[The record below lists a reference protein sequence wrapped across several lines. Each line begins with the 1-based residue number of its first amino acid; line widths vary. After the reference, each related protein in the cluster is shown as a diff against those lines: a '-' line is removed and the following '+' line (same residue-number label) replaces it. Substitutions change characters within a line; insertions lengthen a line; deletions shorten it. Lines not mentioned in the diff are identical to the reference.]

1 MQKPT
6 QVVGRRVAAFVIDF
20 VVWLAI
26 IAAAW
31 YALTEN
37 VRHACGSGG
46 GIEINGDCHG
56 FTQHSHRT
64 IWFVIIGVVSIGLF
78 IVMQGLTGKTP
89 GKAMLGIKVVKSDGN
104 APGILRTIGR
114 ELMWIVDFWIVA
126 LIAALA
132 SQNNQRLGDMVAG
145 TYVVDRNLTGAIGT
159 TAAQPSFAPPPPSG
173 SPVTRLRRPSTLLR
187 RHRTLSPPTGT
198 RTRTARRG
206 CATGTASDGP
216 STPPRNRLVVR
227 HDAALGL
234 ER

>member
-173 SPVTRLRRPSTLLR
+173 SPVNAPPPPVNAPPAPPDAQPANWYPDPHGQARLRYW
-187 RHRTLSPPTGT
+187 
-198 RTRTARRG
+198 
-206 CATGTASDGP
+206 DGQRWTEHT
-216 STPPRNRLVVR
+216 S
-227 HDAALGL
+227 A
-234 ER
+234 

>member
-31 YALTEN
+31 LALTKN
-37 VRHACGSGG
+37 VHHACGSGG

-159 TAAQPSFAPPPPSG
+159 TAAQPSFGPPPPSG
-173 SPVTRLRRPSTLLR
+173 SPVNAPPPPVNAPPAPPDAQPANWYPDPHGQARLRYW
-187 RHRTLSPPTGT
+187 
-198 RTRTARRG
+198 
-206 CATGTASDGP
+206 DGQRWTEHT
-216 STPPRNRLVVR
+216 S
-227 HDAALGL
+227 A
-234 ER
+234 

>member
-37 VRHACGSGG
+37 VHHACGSGG

-173 SPVTRLRRPSTLLR
+173 SPVNAPPPPVNAPPAPPDAQPANWYPDPHGQARLRYW
-187 RHRTLSPPTGT
+187 
-198 RTRTARRG
+198 
-206 CATGTASDGP
+206 DGQRWTEHT
-216 STPPRNRLVVR
+216 S
-227 HDAALGL
+227 A
-234 ER
+234 